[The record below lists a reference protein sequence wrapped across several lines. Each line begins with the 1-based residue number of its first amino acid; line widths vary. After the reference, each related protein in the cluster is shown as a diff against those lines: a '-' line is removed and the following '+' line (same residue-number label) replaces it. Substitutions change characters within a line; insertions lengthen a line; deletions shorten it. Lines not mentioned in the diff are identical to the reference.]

1 MENEYPGSRF
11 TNVFDGLKS
20 DILEKGS
27 RFIERSCELHQEFF
41 LSHPE
46 VKSNLNQIY
55 NIFKKIYQNVHS
67 FFKSN
72 LNSLK
77 SSKLYIYP
85 CNVFIYIIQ
94 HFSTIPDV

>member
-55 NIFKKIYQNVHS
+55 NIS
-67 FFKSN
+67 FYGSMRWDK
-72 LNSLK
+72 
-77 SSKLYIYP
+77 
-85 CNVFIYIIQ
+85 VRIQ
-94 HFSTIPDV
+94 V